1 VAGQVT
7 KGMVQ
12 MSGITVGIDGS
23 RNGHTA
29 LDWAM
34 REAALRKTTLN
45 VLTVHEVMA
54 SYWTGNPVTVPS
66 DAQAVEHARQAAQE
80 AVAAAAKQL
89 DTDEPPV
96 TVTAINGFAAQA
108 LIDASA
114 DSDLVVVGNRGG
126 GGFAHLSLGA
136 VSSKVVHHA
145 HCPVVVVPS
154 AE

>member
-1 VAGQVT
+1 
-7 KGMVQ
+7 
-12 MSGITVGIDGS
+12 MSGITVGVDGS
-23 RNGHTA
+23 HRGHKA

-34 REAALRKTTLN
+34 REAALRKIP
-45 VLTVHEVMA
+45 LTVLAVHQVMA
-54 SYWTGNPVTVPS
+54 SYWTGNPLPVPG
-66 DAQAVEHARQAAQE
+66 DAPELEKVRIAVEHAVAEAAEGLGAEQP
-80 AVAAAAKQL
+80 Q
-89 DTDEPPV
+89 V

-126 GGFAHLSLGA
+126 GGFPRLSLGA
-136 VSSKVVHHA
+136 VASQVVHHA